1 MRKFAPT
8 EAPILEV
15 RNLSFSY
22 DGHISALHRVS
33 LSISSGERLAVLGA
47 NGAGKSTFF
56 LCLTG
61 VLRPTQG
68 EIFLH
73 GKPVQKQKELCRSV
87 GMVFQQADDQIIAS
101 TVAQEISFGPMN
113 LRLPK
118 QEVIERVERS
128 LNYME
133 LQSFRRRPPHDLSG
147 GEKKRVTIADI
158 LAMNSEIILLD
169 EPAASLD
176 PQGTKHLE
184 AVLTRLS
191 DEGRTLVIAT
201 HDMDFAFRWAT
212 RVIVF
217 HQGGILADDLP
228 EKVFQDDGVLQT
240 AKLRQPVLLEISNIL
255 REKKLLPNTI
265 SCPRSVSMLREILQ
279 KNLAE

>member
-1 MRKFAPT
+1 MQEYSPNQT
-8 EAPILEV
+8 PLLEV
-15 RNLSFSY
+15 RDLAFSY
-22 DGHISALHRVS
+22 DGDTSALRRVS
-33 LSISSGERLAVLGA
+33 LTITSGERLVVLGA

-61 VLRPTQG
+61 VLHPTKG
-68 EIFLH
+68 EILLH
-73 GKPVQKQKELCRSV
+73 GKPIRKQKELCQIV

-118 QEVIERVERS
+118 QEVIERVERA
-128 LNYME
+128 LDYME

-158 LAMNSEIILLD
+158 LAMESEIILLD

-176 PQGTKHLE
+176 PQGAERLE
-184 AVLTRLS
+184 TVLTRLS

-217 HQGGILADDLP
+217 HQGGILADGTP
-228 EKVFQDDGVLQT
+228 ETVFQDASVLRT
-240 AKLRQPVLLEISNIL
+240 AKLRQPALLEISNIL
-255 REKKLLPNTI
+255 REKRLLPDTI
-265 SCPRSVSMLREILQ
+265 SCPRSAAMLREIL
-279 KNLAE
+279 

>member
-1 MRKFAPT
+1 MRRFSSNQTPLL
-8 EAPILEV
+8 EA
-15 RNLSFSY
+15 RNLTFSY
-22 DGHISALHRVS
+22 DGHTSALRRVS
-33 LSISSGERLAVLGA
+33 LAITSGERIAVLGE

-61 VLRPTQG
+61 VLRPMQG
-68 EIFLH
+68 EILLH
-73 GKPVQKQKELCRSV
+73 RKPVRKQKELCETV

-118 QEVIERVERS
+118 QEVIKRVN
-128 LNYME
+128 LALDYME
-133 LQSFRRRPPHDLSG
+133 LQPFRRRPPHDLSG

-158 LAMNSEIILLD
+158 LAMESEIILLD

-176 PQGTKHLE
+176 PQGAERLE
-184 AVLTRLS
+184 TVLTRLS
-191 DEGRTLVIAT
+191 NENRTLIIAT

-217 HQGGILADDLP
+217 HQGEILADDTP
-228 EKVFQDDGVLQT
+228 ETVFQDAAVLQS

-255 REKKLLPNTI
+255 REKNLLSDTI
-265 SCPRSVSMLREILQ
+265 FCPKSVAALREEILQ
-279 KNLAE
+279 KN